1 MVTGECFQILFD
13 DHMTPIAVVEV
24 WLNDKVSAVSQP
36 SMTPDRTKLGVHGEG
51 GLVSILRREG
61 EGVVARLVQE
71 DQSGAKEIQSSVVQ
85 RGNIDLDKVTGHHRI
100 LLTQVGKFTI
110 AMVKD
115 RSQELCQRIIGRLSR
130 CWS

>member
-1 MVTGECFQILFD
+1 
-13 DHMTPIAVVEV
+13 MTPIAVVEV

-36 SMTPDRTKLGVHGEG
+36 SMTPDRTKLGVHSEG

-61 EGVVARLVQE
+61 EGVLDARLAQE
-71 DQSGAKEIQSSVVQ
+71 VQSGAKEIQSSVVQ